1 MSAGLNADPM
11 IALSPLERA
20 ALLLGQSDEVEA
32 LLNAVLTGVARL
44 SGAGRIDLLVADF
57 EKGGLHPLAAC
68 DAAGQQLAAA
78 YPGQVS
84 PIIEQAVSGGE
95 TRHVAAGAD
104 WPAALV
110 IPLRFGGRSLGA
122 IVASDVSAGLT
133 DTDLPALQGLANQAA
148 AALESANLTASIQSL
163 EQDRRE
169 FVSLTTH
176 QLRVPLTSISG
187 YADLMLSGIVGS
199 LGERQEQFL
208 LTIRRNVDRMS
219 ILISDLSDL
228 NRIDD
233 GRMPMKATEFDLG
246 DLVDAT
252 LQEQA
257 LAITGQGHE
266 LQLQLT
272 ADLPLAYGDRPAIKR
287 VFDKILTNAITYTP
301 EGGALIVEAVGQG
314 RLLQITVTDT
324 GIGMNA
330 ADRAQLFT
338 PFFRSEEEGVRE
350 HVGWG
355 LSLALAKA
363 LVELQGGQLWCE
375 SEPGQGSA
383 FHFTIP
389 AAGTEQELPASTK
402 S

>member
-1 MSAGLNADPM
+1 MAS
-11 IALSPLERA
+11 LSPLERA
-20 ALLLGQSDEVEA
+20 ASLLGQSDEDEA
-32 LLNAVLTGVARL
+32 LLNAVLDGIARL
-44 SGAGRIDLLVADF
+44 SGAGRIDLLAADL

-68 DAAGQQLAAA
+68 DAAGQPITAG

-84 PIIEQAVSGGE
+84 PIFEQATSSGE
-95 TRHVAAGAD
+95 IVRVAAGAD

-110 IPLRFGGRSLGA
+110 IPLRFAGRSLGV

-133 DTDLPALQGLANQAA
+133 ETGLLALQGLANQAA
-148 AALESANLTASIQSL
+148 AALERASLAVLIQGL

-187 YADLMLSGIVGS
+187 YTDLMLSGMVGA

-208 LTIRRNVDRMS
+208 LTIRRNIDRMS
-219 ILISDLSDL
+219 VLLSDLSDL

-233 GRMPMKATEFDLG
+233 GRMPINATEFDLK
-246 DLVDAT
+246 DLIDEI
-252 LQEQA
+252 LHEQA
-257 LAITGQGHE
+257 LAITGRGHD
-266 LQLQLT
+266 LQLQLA

-287 VFDKILTNAITYTP
+287 IFDKILANAIAYTP
-301 EGGALIVEAVGQG
+301 EGGALIIRAVRQDK
-314 RLLQITVTDT
+314 LLQITVADT
-324 GIGMNA
+324 GIGLNA
-330 ADRAQLFT
+330 GDRAQLFT
-338 PFFRSEEEGVRE
+338 PFFRSEEEVVRE

-363 LVELQGGQLWCE
+363 LVEVQDGQLWCE
-375 SEPGQGSA
+375 SEPGQGSE
-383 FHFTIP
+383 FHFTLP
-389 AAGTEQELPASTK
+389 AAGTDQERSASTK